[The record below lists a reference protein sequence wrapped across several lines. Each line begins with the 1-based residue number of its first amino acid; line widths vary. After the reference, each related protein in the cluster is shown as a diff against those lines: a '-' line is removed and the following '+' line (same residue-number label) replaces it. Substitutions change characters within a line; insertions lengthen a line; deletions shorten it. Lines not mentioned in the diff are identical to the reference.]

1 MGDLNGVTTWLK
13 ICFFTRFSFIY
24 FNFSFLYQWYSDLKH
39 KSDWDSK
46 KEPFFYLLFIS
57 YFFCMK
63 NFLIFISYTILLS
76 FYGLEIYNT
85 PIFDTFFGGIPLFIL
100 GWSFLF
106 SSKRNLILLFLKILN
121 YSNKIQLISQNSF
134 SIIHIWLTKTFYSL
148 RLKITSDLFKMVK
161 LHRTCSYKISLI
173 HNHFI

>member
-1 MGDLNGVTTWLK
+1 MGDLNGATTWLK

-63 NFLIFISYTILLS
+63 KFLIFISYTILLS

-85 PIFDTFFGGIPLFIL
+85 PIFDTFFGGIPLFTL

-121 YSNKIQLISQNSF
+121 YSNKIQLISQNCR
-134 SIIHIWLTKTFYSL
+134 IV
-148 RLKITSDLFKMVK
+148 DLFAKPDDFLLFLNNTYMINQNLLFFALKNNFRLV
-161 LHRTCSYKISLI
+161 
-173 HNHFI
+173 